1 MKQKQKK
8 NKSGQ
13 ASSVTIPKS
22 VTTPVKPHFYRFI
35 FNEDNRK
42 WFLAALC
49 ISVLYFIILRWLFPI
64 PSYFYDSYTYLQV
77 ARDHQPVSFRPIQY
91 SEFINFFKGFSS
103 SDFALIFAQYYT
115 NILANLLLF
124 FSVIYFFRIKSVA
137 KVILFCLLFLNPLY
151 AAYSNYILTDAFFAS
166 FTVVYFT
173 LIIWILKRPA
183 WYLVALQL
191 LLLILLF
198 KLRYHA
204 IIFPFFLAFAILL
217 SRQVFWQKI
226 ISISV
231 SFILLGMLVLKTI
244 NVTENYTGVRTFSA
258 FSGWQMA
265 NNALHILRHETIDST
280 TIEDEEVKDVLRFVN
295 HYFDTTHQHFDSTGV
310 TAAYMWRKF
319 SPLKDYVIPYAQKNY
334 LTSYFQAWQSLGPV
348 YDNFGKTIIL
358 KKPVA
363 YIEHFVIPNT
373 KAYVLPDMEAY
384 ASYNEN
390 ADTISREAQMF
401 YGYAN
406 NTVPARH
413 DRFYSYTMHPW
424 KYIFLLINLMLLA
437 LSVWF
442 FAGKYYK
449 KSDELFSKSLL
460 SFWVLYIL
468 NFFFIVFLAPSVF
481 RYHVFIVTLAIP
493 FILLLANE
501 IFFKKSVSS

>member
-8 NKSGQ
+8 NKIQQSVSAAIP
-13 ASSVTIPKS
+13 AS
-22 VTTPVKPHFYRFI
+22 VKPSFYKFI
-35 FNEDNRK
+35 FNADNRK
-42 WFLAALC
+42 WFLAALGV
-49 ISVLYFIILRWLFPI
+49 SVLYFIILRWLFPI

-91 SEFINFFKGFSS
+91 SEFINFFKGFST

-115 NILANLLLF
+115 NVLANLLLF
-124 FSVIYFFRIKSVA
+124 FTVTYFFSMKSVS
-137 KVILFCLLFLNPLY
+137 KIVLFGLLFLNPLY
-151 AAYSNYILTDAFFAS
+151 IVYSNYILTDAFFAS
-166 FTVVYFT
+166 LTVLYFT
-173 LIIWILKRPA
+173 LIIWILNRPA
-183 WYLVALQL
+183 WYFIALQL

-204 IIFPFFLAFAILL
+204 IIFPFFLAFVILL
-217 SRQVFWQKI
+217 TRQVLWQKL
-226 ISISV
+226 ISIAV
-231 SFILLGMLVLKTI
+231 SFILLGMLVFKTI

-280 TIEDEEVKDVLRFVN
+280 TIDDEEVKDVLRFVN
-295 HYFDTTHQHFDSTGV
+295 HYFDTTQQHFDSTGV

-334 LTSYFQAWQSLGPV
+334 LTSYFQAWQTLGPV
-348 YDNFGKTIIL
+348 YDKFGKTIIL

-363 YIEHFVIPNT
+363 YIQHYVVPNT

-390 ADTISREAQMF
+390 ADTISREAQLF

-406 NTVPARH
+406 NSVPAKRES
-413 DRFYSYTMHPW
+413 FYSYTMHPW
-424 KYIFLLINLMLLA
+424 TYIFPVLNLLLLV
-437 LSVWF
+437 LSVLF
-442 FAGKYYK
+442 FAGKFYK
-449 KSDELFSKSLL
+449 KSDELFSKSLV
-460 SFWVLYIL
+460 SFWVLYLL

-481 RYHVFIVTLAIP
+481 RYHVFIVTLSIP
-493 FILLLANE
+493 FILLLINE
-501 IFFKKSVSS
+501 IFRKKEVLQ